1 MVRTV
6 DAKRT
11 VLLLDLEQSLHTLSN
26 TGGSFECAPLRM
38 TEQSHAKSD
47 DNEDQQTDLID

>member
-26 TGGSFECAPLRM
+26 TGGSFECTPLRM
-38 TEQSHAKSD
+38 TEQSHAESD